1 MNSTVVSGTM
11 RFTDT
16 IIGHPVKILLVGE
29 SDDSFIQ
36 PRIAHFLNLEI
47 QPTTAFKVLMGN
59 GQTLEVAGCINE
71 LPIKVQGYSLKI
83 LVFSYP
89 LQDLNYSRSSL
100 ASYPWCSH
108 GGL

>member
-1 MNSTVVSGTM
+1 MNNTVVSGTM

-47 QPTTAFKVLMGN
+47 QPTTAFKVLVGN
-59 GQTLEVAGCINE
+59 G
-71 LPIKVQGYSLKI
+71 
-83 LVFSYP
+83 
-89 LQDLNYSRSSL
+89 
-100 ASYPWCSH
+100 
-108 GGL
+108 